1 MNPDTSKGEVSR
13 NVIELDAEDTKLVT
27 LARGARGRVG
37 ARAGAAVRDETGRTY
52 SGATVDLPHL
62 KVSALQLAVA
72 QAVAAGARGCECA
85 VVIAA
90 DGGVFDDDLDAV
102 RDLGGESV
110 RVLGVLPSGQVVV
123 DLPGSSA

>member
-1 MNPDTSKGEVSR
+1 M
-13 NVIELDAEDTKLVT
+13 
-27 LARGARGRVG
+27 
-37 ARAGAAVRDETGRTY
+37 
-52 SGATVDLPHL
+52 
-62 KVSALQLAVA
+62 QLAVA
-72 QAVAAGARGCECA
+72 QAVAAGAKGCECA

-123 DLPGSSA
+123 DLPGGSA